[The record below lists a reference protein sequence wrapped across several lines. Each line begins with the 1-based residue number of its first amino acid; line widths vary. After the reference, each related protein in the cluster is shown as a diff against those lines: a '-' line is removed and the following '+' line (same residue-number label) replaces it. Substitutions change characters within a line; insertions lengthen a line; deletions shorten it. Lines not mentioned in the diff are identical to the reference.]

1 MINVE
6 VTKSNTEN
14 TTSLLRRFTKRVQ
27 GSGILPRVRSIRY
40 WSRPESDFKKKKQT
54 IRKIERREEFEKLY
68 KQGKVEKRK
77 TQKK

>member
-14 TTSLLRRFTKRVQ
+14 TTNLLRRFTKRVQ
-27 GSGILPRVRSIRY
+27 GSGILPRVRNIRY
-40 WSRPESDFKKKKQT
+40 WTRPESDFKKKKQT
-54 IRKIERREEFEKLY
+54 LRKIKRREEFEKLY